1 MKILISILNYNGKED
16 TIACLKSLDNL
27 RIGENLVQVLV
38 IDNASR
44 EEVHEADL
52 TLKHIPVALIKN
64 KDNLGFAGGHNVGLR
79 YAIEKNMDYVMILN
93 NDTVVHENLLI
104 ELLKTAKENEKAGVI
119 APKIYFASGSEYHK
133 ERYKKE
139 DLGKV
144 IWFAGGI
151 IDWKN
156 MIGHHRGVDDV
167 DKGQFDKVEE
177 IEYGSGCCLLLKRE
191 VLEKVG
197 FFDDRYFL
205 YYEDGDLQERIK
217 KHGYTI
223 IFSPKAKLW
232 HKNAASSGGSGSPL
246 QDYYITRNRLL
257 FGFLYAP
264 NRTKLALMRESLR
277 ILAKGRVWQRRGVID
292 FYAKRFGKGTY
303 KP

>member
-104 ELLKTAKENEKAGVI
+104 ELLKN
-119 APKIYFASGSEYHK
+119 S
-133 ERYKKE
+133 
-139 DLGKV
+139 
-144 IWFAGGI
+144 
-151 IDWKN
+151 
-156 MIGHHRGVDDV
+156 
-167 DKGQFDKVEE
+167 KG
-177 IEYGSGCCLLLKRE
+177 KRE
-191 VLEKVG
+191 SWCYCAKN
-197 FFDDRYFL
+197 
-205 YYEDGDLQERIK
+205 
-217 KHGYTI
+217 
-223 IFSPKAKLW
+223 IFRFWK
-232 HKNAASSGGSGSPL
+232 
-246 QDYYITRNRLL
+246 
-257 FGFLYAP
+257 
-264 NRTKLALMRESLR
+264 
-277 ILAKGRVWQRRGVID
+277 RVS
-292 FYAKRFGKGTY
+292 
-303 KP
+303 